1 MSCYITYKGKN
12 YTQEDFLDYLKSL
25 LPNQSINSLE
35 TPKVEI
41 YKGFW
46 TREEVAKQT
55 DKVFLFGDNF
65 EDAESGYVPSSTQAV
80 IRGLPNAIGIS
91 TKNDRGTN
99 EGNIKTPS
107 ARGKMTFSYGA
118 NKRDDIKSNTTL
130 EAIKN
135 GERTATTRYESDGHI
150 NYWKNLKVGDIIE
163 WEGQNGE
170 KVLVEVTK
178 PLHKLVGS
186 DKTAEQWSKLE
197 GWSINYFNS
206 KVKPKL
212 NEAWQIEYKLATPT
226 NSSYLSDED
235 LNYNYQY

>member
-65 EDAESGYVPSSTQAV
+65 EDAKSGYVPSSTQAV

-99 EGNIKTPS
+99 EGI
-107 ARGKMTFSYGA
+107 MD
-118 NKRDDIKSNTTL
+118 RDDYQ
-130 EAIKN
+130 E
-135 GERTATTRYESDGHI
+135 
-150 NYWKNLKVGDIIE
+150 
-163 WEGQNGE
+163 
-170 KVLVEVTK
+170 
-178 PLHKLVGS
+178 
-186 DKTAEQWSKLE
+186 
-197 GWSINYFNS
+197 
-206 KVKPKL
+206 
-212 NEAWQIEYKLATPT
+212 
-226 NSSYLSDED
+226 SSYLDNQDFEIFKK
-235 LNYNYQY
+235 QR